1 MARHGRYPQG
11 FTITIVSNHFLDQHH
26 STMHFFIS
34 GRMSGPILFW
44 SRHVK
49 TQLLQLQGIE
59 SKSHDIMLE
68 EPCRTNAWSIP
79 ISSPISK
86 EDTCIRDIKKLLVRP
101 GSPRWAHFMV
111 GSVHH
116 SPWIREVCHF
126 VEVMAP
132 VGLEWFSV
140 GSRRLKNTLVGG
152 FKHFLFSVSYMGQSF
167 PLTNSYFSRWLK
179 PRSSLVLQELV
190 QLWRLGKLRSVND
203 NQKSA
208 CSTHRLDSFPFHLNS
223 CNIYIQLQQDIS

>member
-1 MARHGRYPQG
+1 
-11 FTITIVSNHFLDQHH
+11 
-26 STMHFFIS
+26 
-34 GRMSGPILFW
+34 
-44 SRHVK
+44 
-49 TQLLQLQGIE
+49 
-59 SKSHDIMLE
+59 MLE

-167 PLTNSYFSRWLK
+167 PLTNSYFSRLLK
-179 PRSSLVLQELV
+179 PPTSTFQELPGFCYVLLLQSGPLVSITEKLTTV
-190 QLWRLGKLRSVND
+190 QARFLRGSTRKDAHALRYALLSQNPCRIVSTSSCYSIRQCGFDQLCWDARVN
-203 NQKSA
+203 A
-208 CSTHRLDSFPFHLNS
+208 F
-223 CNIYIQLQQDIS
+223 

>member
-1 MARHGRYPQG
+1 MARHGRYPKG
-11 FTITIVSNHFLDQHH
+11 CHYHYRIKPLFRSTWFDYALLYFWAHVRADPFL
-26 STMHFFIS
+26 
-34 GRMSGPILFW
+34 
-44 SRHVK
+44 VK
-49 TQLLQLQGIE
+49 TCQDPTSAAWSTQGIE

-86 EDTCIRDIKKLLVRP
+86 EDTCIRDIKKLLVRL

-190 QLWRLGKLRSVND
+190 QLWRLGKLRSINN
-203 NQKSA
+203 NQKSS
-208 CSTHRLDSFPFHLNS
+208 CSTHHLDSFTFHLN
-223 CNIYIQLQQDIS
+223 